1 MNQGKVLVVDDED
14 SLRRVLQK
22 VLEDEGYWVQTV
34 GTGDLARIALA
45 ETQFDVSLMD
55 IKLPDTDGLT
65 LLKEVKEGSSDTTV
79 IVMTAQNT
87 MRNAIGA
94 MKNGA
99 FDYITKPFDLDE
111 VLVLVKRAMDSRK
124 FTRDFLELKE
134 EVKKRFEPGVNIIGT
149 SANMQ
154 KVYKTIG
161 QVVDTQ
167 ATILI
172 QGESGT
178 GKELVAKT
186 IHYNS
191 PRWNQPFV
199 AINCAAIPR
208 DLLESELFGHEKGAF
223 TGALERRIGK
233 FELAEG
239 GTLFLDEVGDI
250 PVELQTKLLRVLQ
263 DREYSRVGG
272 REVLTANVRILAAT
286 NQDLEKAVK
295 EKRFRED
302 LYFRLKVIPIYL
314 PPLRERRGDIAL
326 LISYFIDKINREM
339 GIQISGVSP
348 DAQKLLEEHTWPG
361 NVRELENTLIRA
373 AVLSSGP
380 ILFPKDFS
388 LQNKPAATTLEVE
401 QLSLEEIIRH
411 KLEDYFRRTEGV
423 DVDNLYSLVIER
435 IERPLIELTL
445 KKTRGNQIRAASKPR
460 DATPR
465 PSCASSWK
473 AERKSFNYVQRP
485 WRPGTSSNSP
495 AARAAC
501 PGPATAASSST
512 TGRISRSPA
521 TPTAFTSDKRTCRF
535 MPREKSSDKN
545 SSAYRPTMSI
555 KPKKPSAP
563 APTTSA
569 SARCSGR

>member
-1 MNQGKVLVVDDED
+1 MNQGKLLVVEDEE
-14 SLRRVLQK
+14 SLRRVLQRA
-22 VLEDEGYWVQTV
+22 LEEEGYWVQTV
-34 GTGDLARIALA
+34 ATGDLARLALH
-45 ETQFDVSLMD
+45 ETHFDVSLMD
-55 IKLPDTDGLT
+55 IKLPDADGLT
-65 LLKEVKEGSSDTTV
+65 LLKEIKEAGIDTAM
-79 IVMTAQNT
+79 ILMTAQNT

-111 VLVLVKRAMDSRK
+111 MLVLVKRAIDSRK
-124 FTRDFLELKE
+124 LTRDFRELKE

-149 SANMQ
+149 SSNMQ

-208 DLLESELFGHEKGAF
+208 DLLESELFGHERGSF
-223 TGALERRIGK
+223 TGALDRRIGK

-250 PVELQTKLLRVLQ
+250 PLELQTKLLRVLQ

-272 REVLTANVRILAAT
+272 REVLQADVRILAAT

-314 PPLRERRGDIAL
+314 PPLRERRGDIPL
-326 LISYFIDKINREM
+326 LISYFIEKINREM

-348 DAQKLLEEHTWPG
+348 EAQKLLEEHIWPG

-380 ILFPKDFS
+380 ILFPKDFT
-388 LQNKPAATTLEVE
+388 LQNKPVVTTLEVD
-401 QLSLEEIIRH
+401 QLSLEELIRH

-445 KKTRGNQIRAASKPR
+445 KKTRGNQIRAAQILGINR
-460 DATPR
+460 NTL
-465 PSCASSWK
+465 
-473 AERKSFNYVQRP
+473 RKKIVDL
-485 WRPGTSSNSP
+485 
-495 AARAAC
+495 
-501 PGPATAASSST
+501 
-512 TGRISRSPA
+512 RI
-521 TPTAFTSDKRTCRF
+521 
-535 MPREKSSDKN
+535 E
-545 SSAYRPTMSI
+545 
-555 KPKKPSAP
+555 PKKEGA
-563 APTTSA
+563 
-569 SARCSGR
+569 

>member
-1 MNQGKVLVVDDED
+1 MDQGKILIVEDEE
-14 SLRRVLQK
+14 SLRFVLQK
-22 VLEDEGYWVQTV
+22 ALEAEGYWVQLAAN
-34 GTGDLARIALA
+34 GALARRLL
-45 ETQFDVSLMD
+45 TDTHFDVSLMD
-55 IKLPDTDGLT
+55 IKLPDVDGLD
-65 LLKEVKEGSSDTTV
+65 LLKETKEHGVDTAV

-99 FDYITKPFDLDE
+99 FDYITKPFDLEE
-111 VLVLVKRAMDSRK
+111 VLVLIKRAMDSRK
-124 FTRDFLELKE
+124 LSRDVRELKE

-149 SANMQ
+149 SSSMQ
-154 KVYKTIG
+154 RVYKTIG

-172 QGESGT
+172 LGESGT

-191 PRWNQPFV
+191 PRWNQPFI

-208 DLLESELFGHEKGAF
+208 ELLESELFGHEKGAF
-223 TGALERRIGK
+223 TGALDRRLGK

-239 GTLFLDEVGDI
+239 GTLFFDEVGDI
-250 PVELQTKLLRVLQ
+250 PLDLQTKLLRVLQ
-263 DREYSRVGG
+263 DHEYSRLGG
-272 REVLTANVRILAAT
+272 RDTLKADVRILAAT

-314 PPLRERRGDIAL
+314 PPLRERRGDIPL
-326 LISYFIDKINREM
+326 LIGYFIDKINREM

-348 DAQKLLEEHTWPG
+348 EAQRLLESHAWPG

-380 ILFPKDFS
+380 ILFPKDFT
-388 LQNKPAATTLEVE
+388 LQTKPATSLEVD

-411 KLEDYFRRTEGV
+411 KLEDYFRRTQGV

-435 IERPLIELTL
+435 VERPLIELTL
-445 KKTRGNQIRAASKPR
+445 KKTKGNQIRAAQILGINRNTLRKKITDLR
-460 DATPR
+460 IELKKE
-465 PSCASSWK
+465 AS
-473 AERKSFNYVQRP
+473 
-485 WRPGTSSNSP
+485 
-495 AARAAC
+495 
-501 PGPATAASSST
+501 
-512 TGRISRSPA
+512 
-521 TPTAFTSDKRTCRF
+521 
-535 MPREKSSDKN
+535 
-545 SSAYRPTMSI
+545 
-555 KPKKPSAP
+555 
-563 APTTSA
+563 
-569 SARCSGR
+569 

>member
-1 MNQGKVLVVDDED
+1 MHQGKVLVVEDEE
-14 SLRRVLQK
+14 SLRRVLQRA
-22 VLEDEGYWVQTV
+22 LEDEGYWVQTV
-34 GTGDLARIALA
+34 GTGELARIALNDSH
-45 ETQFDVSLMD
+45 FDVALMD
-55 IKLPDTDGLT
+55 IKLPDADGLKI
-65 LLKEVKEGSSDTTV
+65 LKEMKDSGMDTAM
-79 IVMTAQNT
+79 ILMTAQNT

-94 MKNGA
+94 MKSGA

-111 VLVLVKRAMDSRK
+111 MLVLIKRAIDSRK
-124 FTRDFLELKE
+124 LTRDFRELKE

-149 SANMQ
+149 SSCMQ
-154 KVYKTIG
+154 KVYKIIG

-223 TGALERRIGK
+223 TGALDRRIGK

-250 PVELQTKLLRVLQ
+250 PLELQTKLLRVLQ

-272 REVLTANVRILAAT
+272 RDILKANVRILAAT
-286 NQDLEKAVK
+286 NQDLDRAVK

-314 PPLRERRGDIAL
+314 PPLRERRGDIPL
-326 LISYFIDKINREM
+326 LISYFVDKINREM

-348 DAQKLLEEHTWPG
+348 DAQKLLEEHSWPG

-380 ILFPKDFS
+380 ILFPKDFT
-388 LQNKPAATTLEVE
+388 LQNKPATTSLEVD

-445 KKTRGNQIRAASKPR
+445 KKTRGNQIRAAQILGINRNTLRKKISDLRIELKKE
-460 DATPR
+460 
-465 PSCASSWK
+465 SS
-473 AERKSFNYVQRP
+473 
-485 WRPGTSSNSP
+485 
-495 AARAAC
+495 
-501 PGPATAASSST
+501 
-512 TGRISRSPA
+512 
-521 TPTAFTSDKRTCRF
+521 
-535 MPREKSSDKN
+535 
-545 SSAYRPTMSI
+545 
-555 KPKKPSAP
+555 
-563 APTTSA
+563 
-569 SARCSGR
+569 

>member
-1 MNQGKVLVVDDED
+1 MDQGKILIVEDEE
-14 SLRRVLQK
+14 SLRFVLK
-22 VLEDEGYWVQTV
+22 KALENEGYWVQAV
-34 GTGDLARIALA
+34 ANGSAARESLS
-45 ETQFDVSLMD
+45 ETNFDVALMD
-55 IKLPDTDGLT
+55 IKLPDVDGLT
-65 LLKEVKEGSSDTTV
+65 LLKESKEAGADTSM

-99 FDYITKPFDLDE
+99 FDYITKPFDLEE
-111 VLVLVKRAMDSRK
+111 VSVLVKRAVDSRK
-124 FTRDFLELKE
+124 LSRDFRELKE

-149 SANMQ
+149 SSSMQ

-199 AINCAAIPR
+199 AVNCAAIPR

-223 TGALERRIGK
+223 TGALDRRLGK

-239 GTLFLDEVGDI
+239 GTLFLDEVADI
-250 PVELQTKLLRVLQ
+250 PLELQTKLLRVLQ
-263 DREYSRVGG
+263 DHEYSRVGG
-272 REVLTANVRILAAT
+272 TGVLTANVRILAAT

-302 LYFRLKVIPIYL
+302 LFFRLKVIPIYL
-314 PPLRERRGDIAL
+314 PPLRERRGDIPL
-326 LISYFIDKINREM
+326 LISYFIEKINREM

-348 DAQKLLEEHTWPG
+348 EAQKILEEHSWPG

-380 ILFPKDFS
+380 ILFPKDFA
-388 LQNKPAATTLEVE
+388 LQNKQAPTSLEVDE
-401 QLSLEEIIRH
+401 LSLEEVIHH

-423 DVDNLYSLVIER
+423 DIDDLYSLVIER
-435 IERPLIELTL
+435 VERPLIELTL
-445 KKTRGNQIRAASKPR
+445 KKTRGNQIRAAQILGINR
-460 DATPR
+460 NTL
-465 PSCASSWK
+465 
-473 AERKSFNYVQRP
+473 RKKISDL
-485 WRPGTSSNSP
+485 
-495 AARAAC
+495 
-501 PGPATAASSST
+501 
-512 TGRISRSPA
+512 RIPV
-521 TPTAFTSDKRTCRF
+521 
-535 MPREKSSDKN
+535 
-545 SSAYRPTMSI
+545 
-555 KPKKPSAP
+555 KKENE
-563 APTTSA
+563 
-569 SARCSGR
+569 

>member
-1 MNQGKVLVVDDED
+1 MDQGKILVAEDEE
-14 SLRRVLQK
+14 SLRFILK
-22 VLEDEGYWVQTV
+22 KALEDEGYWVQTAV
-34 GTGDLARIALA
+34 NGSSARQSLTDSI
-45 ETQFDVSLMD
+45 FDVALLD

-65 LLKEVKEGSSDTTV
+65 VLKEIKEAGVDTAM
-79 IVMTAQNT
+79 ILMTAQNT

-94 MKNGA
+94 MKSGA

-111 VLVLVKRAMDSRK
+111 VMVLVKRAVDSRK
-124 FTRDFLELKE
+124 LTRDFRELKE

-149 SANMQ
+149 SSNMQ
-154 KVYKTIG
+154 GVYKTIG

-191 PRWNQPFV
+191 PRWNQPFI

-223 TGALERRIGK
+223 TGALDRRIGK
-233 FELAEG
+233 FELAEA

-250 PVELQTKLLRVLQ
+250 PLELQTKLLRVLQ

-272 REVLTANVRILAAT
+272 REILKADVRILAAT
-286 NQDLEKAVK
+286 NQDLEKSVRDR
-295 EKRFRED
+295 RFRED

-314 PPLRERRGDIAL
+314 PALRERRGDIPL

-339 GIQISGVSP
+339 GILISGVSP
-348 DAQKLLEEHTWPG
+348 EALRLLEGYPWPG

-380 ILFPKDFS
+380 ILFPKDFT
-388 LQNKPAATTLEVE
+388 LQNQQSAAAPEVD

-423 DVDNLYSLVIER
+423 EVDNLYSLVIER

-445 KKTRGNQIRAASKPR
+445 KKTRGNQIRAAQILGINRNTLRKKITDLR
-460 DATPR
+460 IEFKKE
-465 PSCASSWK
+465 SS
-473 AERKSFNYVQRP
+473 
-485 WRPGTSSNSP
+485 
-495 AARAAC
+495 
-501 PGPATAASSST
+501 
-512 TGRISRSPA
+512 
-521 TPTAFTSDKRTCRF
+521 
-535 MPREKSSDKN
+535 
-545 SSAYRPTMSI
+545 
-555 KPKKPSAP
+555 
-563 APTTSA
+563 
-569 SARCSGR
+569 

>member
-22 VLEDEGYWVQTV
+22 ALEEDGYWVQTA
-34 GTGDLARIALA
+34 GTGSLARMALA

-65 LLKEVKEGSSDTTV
+65 LLKEVKEAGSETTV

-111 VLVLVKRAMDSRK
+111 VLVLVKRAIDSRK
-124 FTRDFLELKE
+124 LSRDFLELKE

-149 SANMQ
+149 SASMQ

-161 QVVDTQ
+161 QVADTQ

-178 GKELVAKT
+178 GKDLVAKT

-223 TGALERRIGK
+223 TGAMERRIGK

-250 PVELQTKLLRVLQ
+250 PLELQTKLLRVLQ
-263 DREYSRVGG
+263 EREYSRVGG
-272 REVLTANVRILAAT
+272 REVLTANTRILAAT
-286 NQDLEKAVK
+286 NQDLEKAVR

-314 PPLRERRGDIAL
+314 PPLRERRGDLPL
-326 LISYFIDKINREM
+326 LIGYFIDKINREM
-339 GIQISGVSP
+339 GIQISGISP
-348 DAQKLLEEHTWPG
+348 DAQKLLEEHAWPG

-373 AVLSSGP
+373 AVLASGP
-380 ILFPKDFS
+380 ILFPKDFT
-388 LQNKPAATTLEVE
+388 LQNKPAPTTLEVE

-411 KLEDYFRRTEGV
+411 KLEDYFHRTEGV

-445 KKTRGNQIRAASKPR
+445 KKTRGNQIRAAQILGINRNTLRKKITDLR
-460 DATPR
+460 IELKKE
-465 PSCASSWK
+465 SS
-473 AERKSFNYVQRP
+473 
-485 WRPGTSSNSP
+485 
-495 AARAAC
+495 
-501 PGPATAASSST
+501 
-512 TGRISRSPA
+512 
-521 TPTAFTSDKRTCRF
+521 
-535 MPREKSSDKN
+535 
-545 SSAYRPTMSI
+545 
-555 KPKKPSAP
+555 
-563 APTTSA
+563 
-569 SARCSGR
+569 

>member
-1 MNQGKVLVVDDED
+1 MDQGKVLITEDEE
-14 SLRRVLQK
+14 SLRFVLQK
-22 VLEDEGYWVQTV
+22 ALEADGYFVQTAAN
-34 GTGDLARIALA
+34 GATARRLLA
-45 ETQFDVSLMD
+45 EHHFDVSLMD
-55 IKLPDTDGLT
+55 IKLPDIDGLE
-65 LLKEVKEGSSDTTV
+65 LLKEFKENGVETAM

-111 VLVLVKRAMDSRK
+111 VLLLVKRAVDSRK
-124 FTRDFLELKE
+124 LTRDFRELKE

-149 SANMQ
+149 SSSMQ
-154 KVYKTIG
+154 SVYKMIG

-172 QGESGT
+172 LGESGT

-208 DLLESELFGHEKGAF
+208 DLLESELFGHEKGSF
-223 TGALERRIGK
+223 TGALDRRLGK

-250 PVELQTKLLRVLQ
+250 PLDLQTKLLRVLQ
-263 DREYSRVGG
+263 DHEYGRIGG
-272 REVLTANVRILAAT
+272 RELLKADVRILAAT

-302 LYFRLKVIPIYL
+302 LYFRLKVIPIHL

-326 LISYFIDKINREM
+326 LIGYFVDKINREM
-339 GIQISGVSP
+339 GIQVSGVSP
-348 DAQKLLEEHTWPG
+348 DAQKLLEEHSWPG

-373 AVLSSGP
+373 AVLSPGP
-380 ILFPKDFS
+380 ILFPKDFT
-388 LQNKPAATTLEVE
+388 LQNKPTATSLDVD

-411 KLEDYFRRTEGV
+411 KLVDYFRRMEGV

-435 IERPLIELTL
+435 VERPLIELTL
-445 KKTRGNQIRAASKPR
+445 KKTKGNQIRAAQLLGINR
-460 DATPR
+460 NTL
-465 PSCASSWK
+465 
-473 AERKSFNYVQRP
+473 RKKI
-485 WRPGTSSNSP
+485 TDL
-495 AARAAC
+495 
-501 PGPATAASSST
+501 
-512 TGRISRSPA
+512 RI
-521 TPTAFTSDKRTCRF
+521 
-535 MPREKSSDKN
+535 EL
-545 SSAYRPTMSI
+545 
-555 KPKKPSAP
+555 KKES
-563 APTTSA
+563 
-569 SARCSGR
+569 

>member
-1 MNQGKVLVVDDED
+1 MDQGKILVAEDDE
-14 SLRRVLQK
+14 SLRFILK
-22 VLEDEGYWVQTV
+22 KALEDEGYWVQTAAN
-34 GTGDLARIALA
+34 GCSARQSL
-45 ETQFDVSLMD
+45 TDSSFDVALLD

-65 LLKEVKEGSSDTTV
+65 VLKEIKEAGVDTAM
-79 IVMTAQNT
+79 ILMTAQNT

-94 MKNGA
+94 MKSGA

-111 VLVLVKRAMDSRK
+111 VLVLVKRAVDSRK
-124 FTRDFLELKE
+124 LTRDFRELKE

-149 SANMQ
+149 SSSMQ
-154 KVYKTIG
+154 GVYKTIG

-191 PRWNQPFV
+191 PRWNQPFI

-223 TGALERRIGK
+223 TGALDRRIGK
-233 FELAEG
+233 FELAEA
-239 GTLFLDEVGDI
+239 GTLFLDEIGDI
-250 PVELQTKLLRVLQ
+250 PLELQTKLLRVLQ

-272 REVLTANVRILAAT
+272 REILKADVRILAAT
-286 NQDLEKAVK
+286 NQDLEKSVRDR
-295 EKRFRED
+295 RFRED

-314 PPLRERRGDIAL
+314 PALRERRGDIPL
-326 LISYFIDKINREM
+326 LISYFTDKINREM
-339 GIQISGVSP
+339 GILISGVSP
-348 DAQKLLEEHTWPG
+348 EALRLLEEYPWPG

-380 ILFPKDFS
+380 ILFPKDFT
-388 LQNKPAATTLEVE
+388 LQNKQSAAAPEVD

-423 DVDNLYSLVIER
+423 EVDNLYSLVIER

-445 KKTRGNQIRAASKPR
+445 KKTRGNQIRAAQILGINRNTLRKKITDLR
-460 DATPR
+460 IEFKKE
-465 PSCASSWK
+465 SS
-473 AERKSFNYVQRP
+473 
-485 WRPGTSSNSP
+485 
-495 AARAAC
+495 
-501 PGPATAASSST
+501 
-512 TGRISRSPA
+512 
-521 TPTAFTSDKRTCRF
+521 
-535 MPREKSSDKN
+535 
-545 SSAYRPTMSI
+545 
-555 KPKKPSAP
+555 
-563 APTTSA
+563 
-569 SARCSGR
+569 

>member
-1 MNQGKVLVVDDED
+1 MDLGKILVAEDEE
-14 SLRRVLQK
+14 SLRFVLK
-22 VLEDEGYWVQTV
+22 KALEGEGYWVQTAAS
-34 GTGDLARIALA
+34 GSGARQSL
-45 ETQFDVSLMD
+45 TDSSFDVALVD
-55 IKLPDTDGLT
+55 IKLPDIDGLT
-65 LLKEVKEGSSDTTV
+65 VLKEIKDRGVETAM
-79 IVMTAQNT
+79 IIMTAQNT

-94 MKNGA
+94 MKSGA
-99 FDYITKPFDLDE
+99 FDYITKPFDLEE
-111 VLVLVKRAMDSRK
+111 VLVLVKRAVDSRK
-124 FTRDFLELKE
+124 LTRDFRELKQ

-149 SANMQ
+149 SSSMQ
-154 KVYKTIG
+154 AVYKTIG

-208 DLLESELFGHEKGAF
+208 DLLESELFGHERGAF
-223 TGALERRIGK
+223 TGALDRRIGK

-250 PVELQTKLLRVLQ
+250 PLELQTKLLRVLQ

-272 REVLTANVRILAAT
+272 REILKANVRILAAT
-286 NQDLEKAVK
+286 NQDLEKAVH

-314 PPLRERRGDIAL
+314 PALRERRGDIPL
-326 LISYFIDKINREM
+326 LIAYFTEKINREM
-339 GIQISGVSP
+339 GNQISGVSP
-348 DAQKLLEEHTWPG
+348 EALRLLEDHPWPG

-380 ILFPKDFS
+380 ILFPKDFT
-388 LQNKPAATTLEVE
+388 LQSKQAAAAPEVD

-411 KLEDYFRRTEGV
+411 KLEDYFRRTEGIE
-423 DVDNLYSLVIER
+423 VDNLYSLVIER

-445 KKTRGNQIRAASKPR
+445 RKTRGNQIRAAQILGINRNTLRKKITDLR
-460 DATPR
+460 IELKKE
-465 PSCASSWK
+465 SS
-473 AERKSFNYVQRP
+473 
-485 WRPGTSSNSP
+485 
-495 AARAAC
+495 
-501 PGPATAASSST
+501 
-512 TGRISRSPA
+512 
-521 TPTAFTSDKRTCRF
+521 
-535 MPREKSSDKN
+535 
-545 SSAYRPTMSI
+545 
-555 KPKKPSAP
+555 
-563 APTTSA
+563 
-569 SARCSGR
+569 